1 MEYNIKNNTDIQ
13 SLYSQYWYI
22 FNDKSISKELAEQ
35 MFVEIGDLWIIQ
47 SDCFVCVSYDVI
59 KYLYVIPKS
68 RGNGLGTY
76 LLEIIPKRIYSAI
89 ATKKSVNIF
98 IRSGYTIT
106 KSFKNFFYVNNQSK
120 LSFNN

>member
-1 MEYNIKNNTDIQ
+1 MEYNIKSNTDIQ
-13 SLYSQYWYI
+13 SLYSQHWYI

-47 SDCFVCVSYDVI
+47 SDCFVCVNSNTI

-76 LLEIIPKRIYSAI
+76 LLEIIPKRVYSAI

-98 IRSGYTIT
+98 TRSGYTIT